1 MEGGIMTAVQT
12 SNPVYDAEDAV
23 EAGIHEV
30 GATID
35 AVEQEVGSG
44 ISTRFPLN
52 SAFIFTFGALGGM
65 LFGFDT
71 GIISGASPLIES
83 DFGLSVAQT
92 GFITSSV
99 LIGSC
104 AGALSIGALSDRFGR
119 KRLLILAAILFLL
132 GSGMCASSTGFLMM
146 IVARIILGLAVGA
159 ASSLTPAYLAELA
172 PKERRGS
179 LSTLFQLMITFGILL
194 AYASNLGFLGHN
206 IAGIRD
212 WRWMLGS
219 ALVPAALLL
228 VGGLLLPESPRYLV
242 SRGKEREA
250 FKVLTLI
257 RKDIDQAQVQ
267 LELDDI
273 KAVAAQNTKGGVRE
287 LFRIARPALVAAIG
301 IMLFQQLVGINSV
314 IYFLPQVF
322 IKGFGFPENDAIWV
336 SVGIGLV
343 NFLATIAATFIMD
356 RFPRKKLLILG
367 SVTMTIAL
375 AVLAV
380 LNFTGDV
387 ATLAVPT
394 MVLIACYILGF
405 ALSWGPIA
413 WVLIG
418 EIFPLSVRGI
428 GSSFGSAANW
438 LGNFVVSQF
447 FLMLLAL
454 FGNNVGGPFAIFG
467 VFSALSIPFVMHS
480 CPKPRASHSN
490 RSRRKWSAADTA
502 LVVSAIFA
510 AWDGVDAL
518 RRIHPIRV
526 VQQRS
531 YENARRRSRHSRL
544 SSSHGMPIIYT
555 WPSVS

>member
-179 LSTLFQLMITFGILL
+179 LSTLFQLMITFGILLAYASNLGFLGHNIAGILL

-467 VFSALSIPFVMHS
+467 VFSALSIPFVMHFVPETKGKS
-480 CPKPRASHSN
+480 LEQIEEEMV
-490 RSRRKWSAADTA
+490 RR
-502 LVVSAIFA
+502 
-510 AWDGVDAL
+510 
-518 RRIHPIRV
+518 
-526 VQQRS
+526 
-531 YENARRRSRHSRL
+531 
-544 SSSHGMPIIYT
+544 
-555 WPSVS
+555 

>member
-1 MEGGIMTAVQT
+1 MKGGIMTTVQTSQT
-12 SNPVYDAEDAV
+12 SNPVRNAGKTLENGVRGAERAVDAV
-23 EAGIHEV
+23 EE
-30 GATID
+30 T
-35 AVEQEVGSG
+35 VERG

-83 DFGLSVAQT
+83 DFNLSVAQT

-104 AGALSIGALSDRFGR
+104 VGALSIGALSDRFGR
-119 KRLLILAAILFLL
+119 KKLLILSAVLFLL
-132 GSGMCASSTGFLMM
+132 GSGMCALSTGFLMM
-146 IVARIILGLAVGA
+146 IAARIILGLAVGA
-159 ASSLTPAYLAELA
+159 ASALTPAYLAELA

-194 AYASNLGFLGHN
+194 AYAYNLGFLGHN
-206 IAGIRD
+206 IAGVRD

-219 ALVPAALLL
+219 ALIPAALLL
-228 VGGLLLPESPRYLV
+228 IGGLLLPESPRYLV
-242 SRGKEREA
+242 SKGKEREA

-257 RKDIDQAQVQ
+257 RKDVDQTQVQ
-267 LELDDI
+267 LELDEI

-287 LFRIARPALVAAIG
+287 LFRIARPALVAAVG

-336 SVGIGLV
+336 SVGIGVV
-343 NFLATIAATFIMD
+343 NFVATIAATFIMD
-356 RFPRKKLLILG
+356 KFPRKTLLIFG
-367 SVTMTIAL
+367 SVTMTASL

-394 MVLIACYILGF
+394 MVLIAVYILGF

-418 EIFPLSVRGI
+418 EVFPLSVRGI

-447 FLMLLAL
+447 FLMLLAA
-454 FGNNVGGPFAIFG
+454 FGNNVGGPFAIFC
-467 VFSALSIPFVMHS
+467 VFSALSIPFVLRFVPETKGKSLEQIEEEMV
-480 CPKPRASHSN
+480 
-490 RSRRKWSAADTA
+490 RR
-502 LVVSAIFA
+502 
-510 AWDGVDAL
+510 
-518 RRIHPIRV
+518 
-526 VQQRS
+526 
-531 YENARRRSRHSRL
+531 
-544 SSSHGMPIIYT
+544 
-555 WPSVS
+555 